1 MKLYWRE
8 IIAAVA
14 LCAVNEAAG
23 QDNVASSIMRTQ
35 IRSVVAADAEADLPE
50 YQAGEPILLGN
61 EWEALNDPS
70 VEPAAWLQQ
79 PGRTP
84 SLATNQPTV
93 RRAATASR
101 LSSTSLAS
109 VPNMFGD
116 CGMTTANVTI
126 FNTAGK
132 ITSGE
137 FMLPMVGGS
146 RTAKMAEND
155 IAMPVDR
162 IFFGYNH
169 YTDLFQMQTQPTF
182 PSGAPGQFRQEP
194 IDRYTM
200 GVEKTF
206 FNTWTSVELR
216 MPFNGSF
223 NATLP
228 SLGVSNGSVGNLA
241 VILKGLLYRG
251 QSLGIGAG
259 LGIDTPTGSDTVARL
274 GTVNLRFQNQAAH
287 LLPYLGFLYAPGD
300 PQWGWG
306 NGLFMTGFLQAD
318 VATSGNNIQFVDPAS
333 AMRTSLGKFNE
344 QNLLF
349 ADLSV
354 GYWLYRNPFAER
366 WTGFA
371 VVGEAH
377 YTTSLQDPDL
387 VAGTSGGAGAAIT
400 NTSGRFD
407 IVNGTIALQALM
419 FDASS
424 LRVGG
429 VFPMGSRQDQRMFD
443 AELQVQFNRRF

>member
-1 MKLYWRE
+1 MASFWRKVGAGALGALL
-8 IIAAVA
+8 AAS
-14 LCAVNEAAG
+14 AG
-23 QDNVASSIMRTQ
+23 SAQDNAVSPVFGTQVRSALVADSRNTFFDG
-35 IRSVVAADAEADLPE
+35 AAEVGADDESLS
-50 YQAGEPILLGN
+50 
-61 EWEALNDPS
+61 DDD
-70 VEPAAWLQQ
+70 VEQAAWLQQ
-79 PGRTP
+79 PGRAP

-101 LSSTSLAS
+101 LASTSLAS

-126 FNTAGK
+126 INPVGN

-169 YTDLFQMQTQPTF
+169 YTDIFQMREQQAF
-182 PSGAPGQFRQEP
+182 PPGAPGLFRQEP

-206 FNTWTSVELR
+206 FDAWTSLELR

-228 SLGVSNGSVGNLA
+228 SLGVANGSVGNLA

-251 QSLGIGAG
+251 ENLGIGAG
-259 LGIDTPTGSDTVARL
+259 MGIDTPTGSDTVARL
-274 GTVNLRFQNQAAH
+274 GTTNLRFQNQATH

-306 NGLFMTGFLQAD
+306 NGLFMTGFLQVD
-318 VATSGNNIQFVDPAS
+318 VAANGNTIQFVDPITA
-333 AMRTSLGKFNE
+333 ARTPLGRFNE

-349 ADLSV
+349 VDLAV
-354 GYWLYRNPFAER
+354 GYWLYRDSFAPR
-366 WTGFA
+366 WTGLA
-371 VVGEAH
+371 VVGEVH
-377 YTTSLQDPDL
+377 YTTSLQDTDL
-387 VAGTSGGAGAAIT
+387 VAGAIGGTGAVIT
-400 NTSGRFD
+400 NPSNRFD
-407 IVNGTIALQALM
+407 VCNGTIGVQALM

-424 LRVGG
+424 LRVAG
-429 VFPMGSRQDQRMFD
+429 VFPMGSRPDQRFFD

>member
-1 MKLYWRE
+1 MACFGYK
-8 IIAAVA
+8 IGIAALAVLLSVSAASGQGNAVA
-14 LCAVNEAAG
+14 PVLG
-23 QDNVASSIMRTQ
+23 TQ
-35 IRSVVAADAEADLPE
+35 IRSAAGNDSDSFFHGTADFGPYDDAMDED
-50 YQAGEPILLGN
+50 
-61 EWEALNDPS
+61 
-70 VEPAAWLQQ
+70 VEQAAWLQQ
-79 PGRTP
+79 PGTP
-84 SLATNQPTV
+84 SLATSQPTV

-101 LSSTSLAS
+101 LASTSLAS

-126 FNTAGK
+126 INANGRITA
-132 ITSGE
+132 GE
-137 FMLPMVGGS
+137 FMLPMVGGA
-146 RTAKMAEND
+146 RTAKIAEND

-169 YTDLFQMQTQPTF
+169 YTDIFQMREQVAF
-182 PSGAPGQFRQEP
+182 PPGAPGLFRQEP

-206 FNTWTSVELR
+206 FDAWTSVELR

-228 SLGVSNGSVGNLA
+228 SLGVANGNVGNLA

-251 QSLGIGAG
+251 PNMGIGAG

-274 GTVNLRFQNQAAH
+274 GTVNLRFQNQATH

-306 NGLFMTGFLQAD
+306 NGLFMTGFLQVD
-318 VATSGNNIQFVDPAS
+318 VAANGNTIQFVDPAT
-333 AMRTSLGKFNE
+333 AGRTSLGKYNE

-354 GYWLYRNPFAER
+354 GYWLYRDSYAPR
-366 WTGFA
+366 WTGLA
-371 VVGEAH
+371 VVGEVH
-377 YTTSLQDPDL
+377 YTTSLQDPD
-387 VAGTSGGAGAAIT
+387 VVAGAAGGTGAVIT
-400 NTSGRFD
+400 NTSNRFD
-407 IVNGTIALQALM
+407 IVNGTIGVQALM

-424 LRVGG
+424 LRVAG